1 MKKHFYGGQAVIEGV
16 MIRGQKNCVVAVI
29 NPEKN
34 IVIKQI
40 KIPSFSK
47 ALYKKIPF
55 IRGVII
61 LLEMMV
67 IGYRSLT
74 KSSEIV
80 EENQNLNISTIEKL
94 SLSLNTFASLP
105 TISSTSWNR
114 PLLKRL
120 PIKHFI
126 DPVKTIIPEDLF
138 NRSSSSQYGW
148 VVSELLRYDFDERLI
163 KFL

>member
-16 MIRGQKNCVVAVI
+16 MIRGQKNCVVAVR

-94 SLSLNTFASLP
+94 FSNFKFTDKGFKPTLFKRSNLSKIQILNVFENQHMLSNP
-105 TISSTSWNR
+105 FSNIISTLYLYYTTGEMECR
-114 PLLKRL
+114 
-120 PIKHFI
+120 
-126 DPVKTIIPEDLF
+126 
-138 NRSSSSQYGW
+138 
-148 VVSELLRYDFDERLI
+148 
-163 KFL
+163 

>member
-16 MIRGQKNCVVAVI
+16 MIRGQKNCVVAVR

-47 ALYKKIPF
+47 AIYKKIPF

-80 EENQNLNISTIEKL
+80 EENQNINISTIAYWQGYDLAKNL
-94 SLSLNTFASLP
+94 SIYKIYLTVSNHCDFKYDK
-105 TISSTSWNR
+105 
-114 PLLKRL
+114 KR
-120 PIKHFI
+120 
-126 DPVKTIIPEDLF
+126 
-138 NRSSSSQYGW
+138 
-148 VVSELLRYDFDERLI
+148 
-163 KFL
+163 FL